1 MDNVTTR
8 TATRLAIA
16 LTLVF
21 VAIEGLA
28 LTLLFVTGTPE
39 NAALGAAGQVVQAFI
54 FLACSVIG
62 GLIASRLP
70 RNAVGWIL
78 SGLAL
83 TGAIQD
89 LAFGYAT
96 YAIVSQP
103 GSLPAG
109 AFAGL
114 TYNSFSLIAVLLLTL
129 LFLLFP
135 DGRALSPRW
144 RVVGWVAI
152 ASTGIMFLGNYVG
165 EGTIDRFG
173 IPNPYAV
180 IPQAPEVLGGIV
192 GLLQLGALVASVVA
206 LVVRLRRARGDERRQ
221 MRWFAFA
228 AAFLPVSLCFFIV
241 FSAGG
246 TSDAIGS
253 SRGTIDVITS
263 VLLAIGVIGIPVSAG
278 IAIFK
283 YRLYDIDVVI
293 GKTVVVGVLAAFA
306 TVVYIGVVVG
316 VGTLVGS
323 RGGQPSVLLA
333 VVATAIV
340 GIAFQPVRQWAQRL
354 ANRVVYGERAT
365 PYDVLSDFSGRMA
378 GTFALQ
384 DLLPRMA
391 RMLAEGTGA
400 LRADVWLRMGDRL
413 RPAGS
418 WPADASPFG
427 SIPSSGADL
436 PEIDGVDLAVPVRY
450 QGDLLGALTVSKK
463 PGDPP
468 TPIERRLVADM
479 GSQAGLVLSNVRLV
493 EDLRASRQR
502 LVVAQDHERRK
513 LERDLHDGAQQQ
525 LVALAVKQR
534 LAEGLID
541 RDPERAHTVL
551 AEAQANTTDALE
563 TIRDLARG
571 IYPPVLAD
579 QGLAAALNAQVR
591 RAAIPVEV
599 HADGIERY
607 GQDVEA
613 AVYFCSLEALQN
625 VTKYAEAS
633 SAVVELSVTDGCL
646 SFAVSDDGAGFDPS
660 SVARGT
666 GLLGMADRVEALGG
680 SLDVGSRP
688 GRGTTVTGRIPIPAA
703 G

>member
-1 MDNVTTR
+1 MTTR

-16 LTLVF
+16 FTLLY
-21 VAIEGLA
+21 VAIETLG
-28 LTLLFVTGTPE
+28 LTLQFVTGTPE
-39 NAALGAAGQVVQAFI
+39 NAAFGFPGMVVQGFI
-54 FLACSVIG
+54 FFAWSVIG
-62 GLIASRLP
+62 GLIVSRHP

-78 SGLAL
+78 SAGPL
-83 TGAIQD
+83 TAAIEG

-96 YAIVSQP
+96 YAIVWRP
-103 GSLPAG
+103 GSLPGG
-109 AFAGL
+109 AFAAI
-114 TYNSFSLIAVLLLTL
+114 TYNSCSLIAITLFVL

-135 DGRALSPRW
+135 DGHPLSPRW
-144 RVVGWVAI
+144 RFVDWIAI
-152 ASTGIMFLGNYVG
+152 ASTVVIVLGNYTVDG
-165 EGTIDRFG
+165 PIDRFG
-173 IPNPYAV
+173 VPNPYAA
-180 IPQAPEVLGGIV
+180 IPQAPGIV
-192 GLLQLGALVASVVA
+192 GAIVILLLLGTLVASVVA
-206 LVVRLRRARGDERRQ
+206 LIVRLRRARGDARQQ
-221 MRWFAFA
+221 MRWFVFA
-228 AAFLPVSLCFFIV
+228 AAFLPASLFFFIL

-246 TSDAIGS
+246 SNDVIGS
-253 SRGTIDVITS
+253 SRGPIDVIAS
-263 VLLAIGVIGIPVSAG
+263 ILLAISIIGIPAAAA

-283 YRLYDIDVVI
+283 YRLYDIDIVI

-306 TVVYIGVVVG
+306 TVVYIAIVVG

-323 RGGQPSVLLA
+323 HGGQSSVLLA

-354 ANRVVYGERAT
+354 ANRVVYGEKAT

-391 RMLAEGTGA
+391 QMLAEGTGA
-400 LRADVWLRMGDRL
+400 LRADVWLRRSDRL
-413 RPAGS
+413 GPAGS
-418 WPADASPFG
+418 WPADASPFD
-427 SIPSSGADL
+427 SVASSGTDL

-468 TPIERRLVADM
+468 TPIEQRLVADM
-479 GSQAGLVLSNVRLV
+479 GSQAGLVLSNVRLI

-534 LAEGLID
+534 LAEELID
-541 RDPERAHTVL
+541 RDPERARTML
-551 AEAQANTTDALE
+551 TEAQADTTDAIQ

-571 IYPPVLAD
+571 IYPPLLAD

-633 SAVVELSVTDGCL
+633 RAAVELSATDGWL

-660 SVARGT
+660 AVARGT

-688 GRGTTVTGRIPIPAA
+688 GTGTTVTGRIPIPAA

>member
-1 MDNVTTR
+1 VTTR

-21 VAIEGLA
+21 VAIEGLGLA
-28 LTLLFVTGTPE
+28 LQFATGIPE
-39 NAALGAAGQVVQAFI
+39 NEAFGLPGQVVQGFI
-54 FLACSVIG
+54 YLACSVIG
-62 GLIASRLP
+62 CLIVSRHP

-78 SGLAL
+78 SALAL
-83 TGAIQD
+83 VGAIEG

-96 YAIVSQP
+96 YAIFTHP

-109 AFAGL
+109 AFAGI
-114 TYNSFSLIAVLLLTL
+114 TYANSSQIALLLLVL

-135 DGRALSPRW
+135 DGRALSRRW
-144 RVVGWVAI
+144 NIVVWIAI
-152 ASTGIMFLGNYVG
+152 ASTGILVLGNYLVA
-165 EGTIDRFG
+165 GTIDRFG
-173 IPNPYAV
+173 IRNPYAV
-180 IPQAPEVLGGIV
+180 IPRSGPQVLGAMV
-192 GLLQLGALVASVVA
+192 AFLMLGALVASVVA
-206 LVVRLRRARGDERRQ
+206 LVVRLRRARGDERQQ
-221 MRWFAFA
+221 MRWFVFA
-228 AAFLPVSLCFFIV
+228 AAFLPAAIIFFTV
-241 FSAGG
+241 FNAEG
-246 TSDAIGS
+246 TGVIGA
-253 SRGTIDVITS
+253 SRGTVDVITS
-263 VLLAIGVIGIPVSAG
+263 ILLAIGVIGIPVSAG

-283 YRLYDIDVVI
+283 YRLYDIDIVI

-306 TVVYIGVVVG
+306 TVVYIAIVVG
-316 VGTLVGS
+316 VGTIVGS
-323 RGGQPSVLLA
+323 HGGQPSVLLA

-354 ANRVVYGERAT
+354 ANRVVYGEKAT

-391 RMLAEGTGA
+391 QMLAEGTGA
-400 LRADVWLRMGDRL
+400 LRADVWLRRGDRL

-418 WPADASPFG
+418 WPADASPFD
-427 SIPSSGADL
+427 SVASSGTDL
-436 PEIDGVDLAVPVRY
+436 PEMDGVDIAVPVRY

-468 TPIERRLVADM
+468 TPIEQRLVADM
-479 GSQAGLVLSNVRLV
+479 GSQAGLVLSNVRLI

-534 LAEGLID
+534 LAEELID
-541 RDPERAHTVL
+541 RDPERAHTML
-551 AEAQANTTDALE
+551 TEAQADTTDAIQ

-571 IYPPVLAD
+571 IYPPLLAD

-607 GQDVEA
+607 GQDIEA

-633 SAVVELSVTDGCL
+633 GAAVELSETDGWL

-660 SVARGT
+660 AVARGT

-688 GRGTTVTGRIPIPAA
+688 GKGTTVTGRIPIPAA

>member
-1 MDNVTTR
+1 MTTR

-16 LTLVF
+16 LTLLF
-21 VAIEGLA
+21 VAIEGLS

-39 NAALGAAGQVVQAFI
+39 NAAFGVAGQVVEGFI

-83 TGAIQD
+83 TGAIEE

-96 YAIVSQP
+96 YALVLHP

-109 AFAGL
+109 AFAAI
-114 TYNSFSLIAVLLLTL
+114 TYQNFSSIALLLLTL

-144 RVVGWVAI
+144 RAVGWIAA
-152 ASTGIMFLGNYVG
+152 ASTGILCVGSYLGP
-165 EGTIDRFG
+165 GTIDPFD

-180 IPQAPEVLGGIV
+180 IPRAPEVLGGIV
-192 GLLQLGALVASVVA
+192 AFLPLGALIASVVG

-221 MRWFAFA
+221 MRWFVFA
-228 AAFLPVSLCFFIV
+228 AAFLPAALCFFIFFNTGRTGDV
-241 FSAGG
+241 
-246 TSDAIGS
+246 IGS

-263 VLLAIGVIGIPVSAG
+263 VLLAIAIIGIPVSAA

-306 TVVYIGVVVG
+306 TVVYIAVVVG

-323 RGGQPSVLLA
+323 QGGQSGVLLA

-354 ANRVVYGERAT
+354 ANRVVYGEKAT

-378 GTFALQ
+378 GAFALQ

-391 RMLAEGTGA
+391 QMLAEGTGA

-418 WPADASPFG
+418 WPADASPFE
-427 SIPSSGADL
+427 SILSSGADL

-479 GSQAGLVLSNVRLV
+479 GSQAGLVLSNARLI

-502 LVVAQDHERRK
+502 LVAAQDHERRK

-534 LAEGLID
+534 LAEELID
-541 RDPERAHTVL
+541 RDPERAHTML
-551 AEAQANTTDALE
+551 TEAQSDTTDAIQ

-571 IYPPVLAD
+571 IYPPLLAD

-633 SAVVELSVTDGCL
+633 TAVVQLSVADGWL
-646 SFAVSDDGAGFDPS
+646 SFSVSDDGAGFDPS
-660 SVARGT
+660 AVARGT
-666 GLLGMADRVEALGG
+666 GLLGMADRVDALGG

-688 GRGTTVTGRIPIPAA
+688 GKGTTVTGRIPIPAA